1 MRAPGLYFR
10 RGPSH
15 VTAFI
20 EQLSRL
26 GIGRLSLIFGL
37 TAGVALALILLLV
50 NPGGGSQALLYSGLE
65 TRDAA
70 AVAER
75 LEGAGIAYELRD
87 GGSSVYVP
95 AAQVDQARLRVASG
109 GALSFGSVG
118 YEIFDSN
125 DGIGATSFVQNVN
138 ARRALE
144 GELARSINAI
154 NTVSGARVHLVLPE
168 RRLFSRE
175 QQEPSASVVISVR
188 GQLSSGQVSTIS
200 NLIATAVPGLSPSRI
215 TIADDQGRLLASP
228 SEGDNAGGAAIE
240 ERRSG
245 LEAALRQRIL
255 DVVEG
260 VVGPGAA
267 RVVVTA
273 EVNRESLTETRL
285 EYDPNLQVEVSREV
299 QSEESSEPA
308 GRQGAVSASENQ
320 PGAEE
325 QAGGPGE
332 MATSRRSTN
341 VRNFENSRT
350 TSTRVVQA
358 GELQRLAVSVVVD
371 ERAARGEDGAP
382 VFEPRTAEEM
392 DRIRALVA
400 AAAGMDVR
408 AIDGQRHVL
417 EVAQM
422 RFSRPDLTAGTPAP
436 EGFRMERSD
445 IMRAAELAVIALMGL
460 LIIFLV
466 ARPLVRGAVGGG
478 SALPAPASA
487 TALPGRAGQAQIAA
501 QPGADRAMLPEDEDD
516 EERIDVAHIDGQVKK
531 SSVRKVAALVD
542 QHPDETMSILRTWMH
557 ESA

>member
-1 MRAPGLYFR
+1 M
-10 RGPSH
+10 
-15 VTAFI
+15 TAFF

-50 NPGGGSQALLYSGLE
+50 NPGGGSQALLYSGLQP
-65 TRDAA
+65 RDAA
-70 AVAER
+70 SVTER
-75 LEGAGIAYELRD
+75 LEGAGIRYELRE
-87 GGSSVYVP
+87 GGSAVYVP
-95 AAQVDQARLRVASG
+95 ANQVDQARLRVASG
-109 GALSFGSVG
+109 GALGFGSVG

-144 GELARSINAI
+144 GELSRSINAI
-154 NTVSGARVHLVLPE
+154 NTISGARVHLVLPE

-175 QQEPSASVVISVR
+175 QQEPSASVVVSVS
-188 GQLSSGQVSTIS
+188 GELSAGQVSTIR
-200 NLIATAVPGLSPSRI
+200 NLIATAVPGLSPGRI
-215 TIADDQGRLLASP
+215 TLADDQGRLLASP
-228 SEGDNAGGAAIE
+228 NESDGASGAAIE

-273 EVNRESLTETRL
+273 ELDRESLTETELRF
-285 EYDPNLQVEVSREV
+285 DPDNQVEVSREV
-299 QSEESSEPA
+299 QSEESQEPG
-308 GRQGAVSASENQ
+308 GRHGAVSVSENQ

-325 QAGGPGE
+325 GEAGQMG
-332 MATSRRSTN
+332 MSRRSTN

-350 TSTRVVQA
+350 TRTRVVEPGA
-358 GELQRLAVSVVVD
+358 LRRLSVSVAVD
-371 ERAARGEDGAP
+371 ERAVRGPDGTMLY
-382 VFEPRTAEEM
+382 EPRPEAEME
-392 DRIRALVA
+392 RIRALVA
-400 AAAGMDVR
+400 AAAGMDAR
-408 AIDGQRHVL
+408 QIDGERHVL

-422 RFSRPDLTAGTPAP
+422 SFSRPDLSAGTPAP
-436 EGFRMERSD
+436 EGLRLERAD
-445 IMRAAELAVIALMGL
+445 MLRIIELAVIGLIGL
-460 LIIFLV
+460 LIVILV

-478 SALPAPASA
+478 SAALPAPAGA
-487 TALPGRAGQAQIAA
+487 GAVALPGRSGQAQLPA
-501 QPGADRAMLPEDEDD
+501 RAEGEDQALLPEDESDD
-516 EERIDVAHIDGQVKK
+516 ERIDVAQIDGQVKK
-531 SSVRKVAALVD
+531 SSVRKVASLVE

>member
-1 MRAPGLYFR
+1 
-10 RGPSH
+10 
-15 VTAFI
+15 VTAFF

-26 GIGRLSLIFGL
+26 GIGRLSLIIGL
-37 TAGVALALILLLV
+37 TAGVAVALILLLV

-188 GQLSSGQVSTIS
+188 GQLSAGQVSTIS

-228 SEGDNAGGAAIE
+228 SEGDTAGGAAIE

-285 EYDPNLQVEVSREV
+285 EFDPNLQVEVSREV

-308 GRQGAVSASENQ
+308 GRQGAVSATENQ

-325 QAGGPGE
+325 QGAGGPGE
-332 MATSRRSTN
+332 MSTSRRSTN

-371 ERAARGEDGAP
+371 ERTARGEDGSL

-408 AIDGQRHVL
+408 AIDGERHVL

-436 EGFRMERSD
+436 EGFRMERAD

-466 ARPLVRGAVGGG
+466 ARPLVRGAVGDTGA
-478 SALPAPASA
+478 ALPAPASA
-487 TALPGRAGQAQIAA
+487 AALPGRAGQAQIAA
-501 QPGADRAMLPEDEDD
+501 QPGSERALLPEDEGD

-531 SSVRKVAALVD
+531 SSVRKVASLVE

>member
-1 MRAPGLYFR
+1 M
-10 RGPSH
+10 
-15 VTAFI
+15 TAFF

-50 NPGGGSQALLYSGLE
+50 NPGSGSQALLYSGLE

-70 AVAER
+70 SVAER
-75 LEGAGIAYELRD
+75 LDGAGIPYELRD
-87 GGSSVYVP
+87 GGSAIYVP

-154 NTVSGARVHLVLPE
+154 NAVSGARVHLVLPE

-200 NLIATAVPGLSPSRI
+200 NLIATAVPGLSPTRI

-228 SEGDNAGGAAIE
+228 SEGDNPGGAAIE
-240 ERRSG
+240 ERRTG

-308 GRQGAVSASENQ
+308 GRDGAVSASENQ

-325 QAGGPGE
+325 PAAGSAE

-350 TSTRVVQA
+350 TSTRVVEA

-371 ERAARGEDGAP
+371 ERTARGEDGSL
-382 VFEPRTAEEM
+382 VFEPRTTEEM

-408 AIDGQRHVL
+408 AIDGERHVL

-436 EGFRMERSD
+436 EGFRMERAD

-478 SALPAPASA
+478 PALPAPASGA
-487 TALPGRAGQAQIAA
+487 ALPARPGQAQIAA
-501 QPGADRAMLPEDEDD
+501 QPGSDRALLPEDEDD

-531 SSVRKVAALVD
+531 SSVRKVASLVE

>member
-1 MRAPGLYFR
+1 M
-10 RGPSH
+10 
-15 VTAFI
+15 
-20 EQLSRL
+20 

-50 NPGGGSQALLYSGLE
+50 NPGSGSQALLYSGLE

-70 AVAER
+70 SVAER
-75 LEGAGIAYELRD
+75 LDGAGIPYELRD
-87 GGSSVYVP
+87 GGSAIYVP

-154 NTVSGARVHLVLPE
+154 NAVSGARVHLVLPE

-200 NLIATAVPGLSPSRI
+200 NLIATAVPGLSPTRI

-228 SEGDNAGGAAIE
+228 SEGDNPGGAAIE
-240 ERRSG
+240 ERRTG

-308 GRQGAVSASENQ
+308 GRDGAVSASENQ

-325 QAGGPGE
+325 PAAGSAE

-350 TSTRVVQA
+350 TSTRVVEA

-371 ERAARGEDGAP
+371 ERTARGEDGSL
-382 VFEPRTAEEM
+382 VFEPRTTEEM

-408 AIDGQRHVL
+408 AIDGERHVL

-436 EGFRMERSD
+436 EGFRMERAD

-478 SALPAPASA
+478 PALPAPASGA
-487 TALPGRAGQAQIAA
+487 ALPARPGQAQIAA
-501 QPGADRAMLPEDEDD
+501 QPGSDRALLPEDEDD

-531 SSVRKVAALVD
+531 SSVRKVASLVE

>member
-1 MRAPGLYFR
+1 
-10 RGPSH
+10 
-15 VTAFI
+15 VTAFF

-70 AVAER
+70 SVAER
-75 LEGAGIAYELRD
+75 LEGAGIPYELRD
-87 GGSSVYVP
+87 GGSAIYVP

-228 SEGDNAGGAAIE
+228 GESDSAGGVAIE

-299 QSEESSEPA
+299 QSEESSEPS
-308 GRQGAVSASENQ
+308 GRQGAVSATENQ
-320 PGAEE
+320 PGAEN
-325 QAGGPGE
+325 QGAGPAE

-350 TSTRVVQA
+350 TSTRVVEA

-371 ERAARGEDGAP
+371 ERSARGPDGTP
-382 VFEPRTAEEM
+382 VFEERSEAEM

-436 EGFRMERSD
+436 EGFRIERSD

-478 SALPAPASA
+478 TPALAAPASA
-487 TALPGRAGQAQIAA
+487 TALPGRTGQAQIAA
-501 QPGADRAMLPEDEDD
+501 QPGADRALLPEEEDD
-516 EERIDVAHIDGQVKK
+516 EERINVAHIDGQVKK
-531 SSVRKVAALVD
+531 SSVRKVAALVE

>member
-1 MRAPGLYFR
+1 MRAPGLFLR

-15 VTAFI
+15 VTAFF

-50 NPGGGSQALLYSGLE
+50 NPGSGSQALLYSGLE
-65 TRDAA
+65 ARDAA
-70 AVAER
+70 SVAER
-75 LEGAGIAYELRD
+75 LEGAGIPYELRD
-87 GGSSVYVP
+87 GGSAIYVP

-154 NTVSGARVHLVLPE
+154 SAVSGARVHLVLPE

-188 GQLSSGQVSTIS
+188 GQLSPGQVSTIS

-228 SEGDNAGGAAIE
+228 SDGDTFGGVAIE
-240 ERRSG
+240 ERRTG

-273 EVNRESLTETRL
+273 QVNRESLTETRL
-285 EYDPNLQVEVSREV
+285 EFDPNLQVEVSREV
-299 QSEESSEPA
+299 QSEETSEPA
-308 GRQGAVSASENQ
+308 GRQE
-320 PGAEE
+320 PC
-325 QAGGPGE
+325 PPPK
-332 MATSRRSTN
+332 TS
-341 VRNFENSRT
+341 
-350 TSTRVVQA
+350 
-358 GELQRLAVSVVVD
+358 
-371 ERAARGEDGAP
+371 
-382 VFEPRTAEEM
+382 
-392 DRIRALVA
+392 LVP
-400 AAAGMDVR
+400 M
-408 AIDGQRHVL
+408 
-417 EVAQM
+417 
-422 RFSRPDLTAGTPAP
+422 S
-436 EGFRMERSD
+436 
-445 IMRAAELAVIALMGL
+445 
-460 LIIFLV
+460 
-466 ARPLVRGAVGGG
+466 
-478 SALPAPASA
+478 LP
-487 TALPGRAGQAQIAA
+487 PGRARWPHRGAA
-501 QPGADRAMLPEDEDD
+501 RMCVISRTRGPPAPVWSRPASCKDWPCRWSSTNARCGARTARRCSSRAP
-516 EERIDVAHIDGQVKK
+516 KK
-531 SSVRKVAALVD
+531 RWSG
-542 QHPDETMSILRTWMH
+542 
-557 ESA
+557 SARWWPPRRAWT

>member
-1 MRAPGLYFR
+1 MHGGRDQP
-10 RGPSH
+10 H
-15 VTAFI
+15 VTAFLQ
-20 EQLSRL
+20 QLSRL

-37 TAGVALALILLLV
+37 TAGVAVALILLLA

-65 TRDAA
+65 ARDAA
-70 AVAER
+70 SVAER

-87 GGSSVYVP
+87 GGSAIYVP
-95 AAQVDQARLRVASG
+95 AAQVDQARLSVASG

-118 YEIFDSN
+118 YEIFDEN

-154 NTVSGARVHLVLPE
+154 NAVSGARVHLVLPE

-188 GQLSSGQVSTIS
+188 GQLSSGQVTTIS
-200 NLIATAVPGLSPSRI
+200 NLIATAVPGLSPNRI

-228 SEGDNAGGAAIE
+228 SDSDSFGGAAIE
-240 ERRSG
+240 ERRTG
-245 LEAALRQRIL
+245 LEVALRQRIL

-273 EVNRESLTETRL
+273 QVNRESLTETRL
-285 EYDPNLQVEVSREV
+285 EFDPNLQVEISRET
-299 QSEESSEPA
+299 QSEETSEPA
-308 GRQGAVSASENQ
+308 GRDGAVSASENQ

-325 QAGGPGE
+325 QAERPGE
-332 MATSRRSTN
+332 MAVSRRSTN

-350 TSTRVVQA
+350 TSTRVVEA

-371 ERAARGEDGAP
+371 ERAAPGEDGAL
-382 VFEPRTAEEM
+382 VFEPRSAEEM
-392 DRIRALVA
+392 ERIRALVA

-408 AIDGQRHVL
+408 AIDGERHVL

-436 EGFRMERSD
+436 EGFRMERAD

-466 ARPLVRGAVGGG
+466 ARPLVRGAVGG
-478 SALPAPASA
+478 AP
-487 TALPGRAGQAQIAA
+487 ALPGPGAGAALPSQSAQAQIAA
-501 QPGADRAMLPEDEDD
+501 QPGAGRALLPDDDD

-531 SSVRKVAALVD
+531 SSVRKVASLVE

-557 ESA
+557 EGA

>member
-1 MRAPGLYFR
+1 M
-10 RGPSH
+10 
-15 VTAFI
+15 TAFF

-50 NPGGGSQALLYSGLE
+50 NPGSGSQALLYSGLE
-65 TRDAA
+65 ARDAA
-70 AVAER
+70 SVAER
-75 LEGAGIAYELRD
+75 LEGAGIPYELRD
-87 GGSSVYVP
+87 GGSAIYVP

-154 NTVSGARVHLVLPE
+154 NAVSGARVHLVLPE

-188 GQLSSGQVSTIS
+188 GQLSTGQVSTIS

-228 SEGDNAGGAAIE
+228 SESDNTGSAAIE

-308 GRQGAVSASENQ
+308 GRQGAVSATENQ
-320 PGAEE
+320 PGADEA
-325 QAGGPGE
+325 AGGQGE

-350 TSTRVVQA
+350 TSTRVVEA
-358 GELQRLAVSVVVD
+358 GELRRLAVSVVVD
-371 ERAARGEDGAP
+371 ERPVRGVDGALE
-382 VFEPRTAEEM
+382 FEARPEAEIE
-392 DRIRALVA
+392 RIRALVA

-408 AIDGQRHVL
+408 TIDGERHVL

-466 ARPLVRGAVGGG
+466 ARPLVRGAVGG
-478 SALPAPASA
+478 SALPAAGA
-487 TALPGRAGQAQIAA
+487 GGALPSRPGQAQIAA
-501 QPGADRAMLPEDEDD
+501 QPGAGGGIMLPEGDDED
-516 EERIDVAHIDGQVKK
+516 ERIDVAQIEGQVKK
-531 SSVRKVAALVD
+531 SSVRKVAALVE
-542 QHPDETMSILRTWMH
+542 QHPDETMNILRTWMH
-557 ESA
+557 EGA

>member
-1 MRAPGLYFR
+1 M
-10 RGPSH
+10 
-15 VTAFI
+15 TAFF

-26 GIGRLSLIFGL
+26 GIGRLSLIIGL
-37 TAGVALALILLLV
+37 TAGVAVALILLLV

-285 EYDPNLQVEVSREV
+285 AFDPNLQVEVSREV

-308 GRQGAVSASENQ
+308 GRQGAVSATENQ

-325 QAGGPGE
+325 QGAGGPGE
-332 MATSRRSTN
+332 MSTSRRSTN

-371 ERAARGEDGAP
+371 ERTARGEDGSL
-382 VFEPRTAEEM
+382 VFEPRSDAELNQ
-392 DRIRALVA
+392 IRALVA
-400 AAAGMDVR
+400 AAAGFPTAAADR
-408 AIDGQRHVL
+408 TANQIL
-417 EVAQM
+417 EVEQM

-436 EGFRMERSD
+436 EGFRMERAD

-466 ARPLVRGAVGGG
+466 ARPLVRGAVGDAG

-487 TALPGRAGQAQIAA
+487 AALSGRAGQAQIAA
-501 QPGADRAMLPEDEDD
+501 QPGADRALLPHGEDD

-531 SSVRKVAALVD
+531 SSVRKVASLVE